1 MPLYKNDYEI
11 LKNARESMTV
21 KIIEQKFTPLLPKIP
36 LLSKVAPS
44 KESIILPK
52 KPKNAEI

>member
-1 MPLYKNDYEI
+1 MPKNT
-11 LKNARESMTV
+11 RESITV
-21 KIIEQKFTPLLPKIP
+21 KVIEQKFTPLLPKMP

-52 KPKNAEI
+52 KPKNAEMYR